1 MNWETL
7 TTLDLSGGAVSAKR
21 GLHSTHEDVKAVASQ
36 SSRLVWKETDQGLR
50 PRFTLKVFNAFANH
64 VRNEKGVGG
73 NGGSSSIATADSFP
87 GGN

>member
-7 TTLDLSGGAVSAKR
+7 TTLDLSGGG
-21 GLHSTHEDVKAVASQ
+21 GLSYTSSSTHEDVKAVASQ

-64 VRNEKGVGG
+64 GRNEKGVGG
-73 NGGSSSIATADSFP
+73 NGGSSSIAT
-87 GGN
+87 GN